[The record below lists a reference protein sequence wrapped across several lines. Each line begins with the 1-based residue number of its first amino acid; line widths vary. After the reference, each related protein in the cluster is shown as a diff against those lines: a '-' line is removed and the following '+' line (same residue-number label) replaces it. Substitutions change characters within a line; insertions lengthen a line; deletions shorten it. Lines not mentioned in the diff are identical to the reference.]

1 MVCSVT
7 KLTIVTPTF
16 HVYHCLCLCVFLF
29 VCVCV
34 CVCFVCGCGCG
45 CFPPTPFPH
54 PILPSP
60 FSHPTPF
67 SIPSP
72 SPLLPCPHSPWA
84 ISALSYGSFGSF
96 GSSNFKPKL
105 KKPKPNIFAAVIS
118 FAATASRRG
127 EQEEG
132 GGGEGLERG
141 EDGWQGRGC
150 SRDGVDPSWGGS
162 IQGGDVDPGFGAC
175 RARRAR
181 RVGARV
187 AHILVESHA
196 GSRHLGPCTRR
207 HWPTRVDPLV
217 PRRPSRTASPAHC
230 LTGIARH

>member
-16 HVYHCLCLCVFLF
+16 HVYHCLFVCVCVCFC

-72 SPLLPCPHSPWA
+72 SPLLPCPILPGPFPRFHMARLGHFIWL
-84 ISALSYGSFGSF
+84 IQFQT
-96 GSSNFKPKL
+96 KI
-105 KKPKPNIFAAVIS
+105 KKPKPNIFAPS
-118 FAATASRRG
+118 FHSQLPHPDKESKKREEEEKDWRG
-127 EQEEG
+127 E
-132 GGGEGLERG
+132 RTV
-141 EDGWQGRGC
+141 GRGG
-150 SRDGVDPSWGGS
+150 DAAETALIQAGVEVSK
-162 IQGGDVDPGFGAC
+162 V
-175 RARRAR
+175 
-181 RVGARV
+181 VTL
-187 AHILVESHA
+187 ILVSVLVVHVVHVESVHEWRTHSLDPTPAVVTLVHA
-196 GSRHLGPCTRR
+196 LADTGRHASTLSY
-207 HWPTRVDPLV
+207 RVDPLV
-217 PRRPSRTASPAHC
+217 PRLPRTV
-230 LTGIARH
+230 